1 VRAAV
6 PPHPPSHKLRYALIG
21 DGESPHLLK
30 WAKALAPRVELW
42 LASSRGV
49 APELAKVVASWRTL
63 ALNTQPAHG
72 GDNIALVKRLPEL
85 ARWLQQADADWIN
98 AHYLTSHGALA
109 WVARRGWGLR
119 AQLLGS
125 AWGSDILVT
134 PQRHAAYRW
143 LTSRVLRACTLA
155 TSDSQHMAERMRALG
170 AREVMV
176 FAFGLDR
183 LPPPPPPKQPWLFY
197 ANRGLEPIY
206 RPQQVL
212 AWFARVAAKHSE
224 ARLVVANDGSL
235 RPALEDWVRSQ
246 GLGERIE
253 FVGRLDAAAQAR
265 HYARAQWY
273 LSLPESDSVAVS
285 VLEAMA
291 HGCIPVLSDLP
302 ANRELVD
309 SGRNGLI
316 VAGTPSTAG
325 PSVPPERRES
335 RPSVL
340 RIRQPFVLRDRRTI
354 SQPNPSIQTSSIH

>member
-325 PSVPPERRES
+325 PSIPPGEKG
-335 RPSVL
+335 SV
-340 RIRQPFVLRDRRTI
+340 IRQPFVLGDRRTI